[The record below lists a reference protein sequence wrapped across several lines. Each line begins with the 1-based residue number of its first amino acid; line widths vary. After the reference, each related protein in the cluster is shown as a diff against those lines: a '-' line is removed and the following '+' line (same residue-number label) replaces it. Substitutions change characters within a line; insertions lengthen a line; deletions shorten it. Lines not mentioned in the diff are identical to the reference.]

1 MLLGIVLLLTWTSN
15 VTLDPHFTMVE
26 YFAGKKHVSNEF
38 KQAATHRVASFEIH
52 GSTSMDF
59 LSEGGF
65 V

>member
-1 MLLGIVLLLTWTSN
+1 M
-15 VTLDPHFTMVE
+15 TLDPHFTMVE

-38 KQAATHRVASFEIH
+38 KKTALHRVASFEIH